1 MPRLVT
7 RRTPSA
13 RGTPRLVTR
22 RTSWGPR
29 PRPGGLWPSGC
40 RRRSPARRRSSSSA
54 RCGVIHGESE
64 SRSARSLPASTARG
78 SAGSGRC
85 CTRSTTPSTWSSCST
100 SGTARTSTACDDGCD
115 RHSGLTRP
123 SPAPTE
129 GSRTSSSQRRA
140 RWTRTE
146 VLSIREVGLVATFT
160 PARLADGSLVRV
172 VAVGPQDRARLRVE
186 LIEGFARL
194 SPESRF
200 SRFLTA
206 MPRLTSEQLRRL
218 VDTVDDRDHVA
229 LGLELAESG
238 TPIGLGRFVRYFVV
252 PTSAD
257 VAVTVADEW
266 QGKGAGTILIRAL
279 AAAAKKRGVRH
290 FTALVLADNLASL
303 AMLRAVGRVT
313 RCEHGGGAADMT
325 VELSPTGGQCRW
337 AWARMPSLS
346 SIPTG
351 ERVGGMRMAGLG
363 LCGSTRKRRWC

>member
-1 MPRLVT
+1 MDPYT
-7 RRTPSA
+7 
-13 RGTPRLVTR
+13 
-22 RTSWGPR
+22 
-29 PRPGGLWPSGC
+29 
-40 RRRSPARRRSSSSA
+40 
-54 RCGVIHGESE
+54 
-64 SRSARSLPASTARG
+64 
-78 SAGSGRC
+78 
-85 CTRSTTPSTWSSCST
+85 
-100 SGTARTSTACDDGCD
+100 
-115 RHSGLTRP
+115 
-123 SPAPTE
+123 
-129 GSRTSSSQRRA
+129 
-140 RWTRTE
+140 RWTLTE

-172 VAVGPQDRARLRVE
+172 VAVGPQDRARLRAE

-200 SRFLTA
+200 SRFLMA

-238 TPIGLGRFVRYFVV
+238 TPIGLGRFVRDSVV

-279 AAAAKKRGVRH
+279 AAAAKKRGVRQ

-325 VELSPTGGQCRW
+325 VELSPTGGHCRW

-363 LCGSTRKRRWC
+363 LCGSTRKRRWCRWQRRRP